1 MSVFKTDLLLD
12 GAMGTMLMERARLRP
27 GVRTE
32 SLNVTAPEI
41 VAGVHRDY
49 IEAGSGMIL
58 ANTFGA
64 GTAELIEAGVKIA
77 LAAAGDRAAVAADIG
92 PTGRVVSPSDF
103 DGLLEYFRKLTD
115 AAARC
120 GVKAAVIETMGSLTE
135 LRAALIAAKESG
147 LDTAALMT
155 FERNG
160 RTYFGTDVAS
170 FAVVAQGLGADAVG
184 ANCSLG
190 AEDLLFTA
198 RRLLD
203 CTDLPVII
211 KPNAGLPRIVDGK
224 PVYSETPGHFAAGIA
239 ALKQAGV
246 DIVGGVEA
254 IISHYLTEKLMCP
267 CVHAPA
273 FEDVSITGRLV
284 DPKVSAEY
292 ITPTFLPCLMF
303 GLKNAPLLIDTKNC
317 DMCYKPDD
325 SGHYIT
331 CRDLHSV
338 VVPHDAL
345 GSSVVLDSIEQG
357 IKVFAVKENNT
368 VLNVNKYAIGKQNDI
383 IEVDSYEDYIEYL
396 EE

>member
-1 MSVFKTDLLLD
+1 MKPENKDKVSIMIVPTGIGASIGGYAGDASRYAQKIAKHIPLIVNPNIVNAAVFSGISENMFYVEGWAIEQFVKGNISLLPSQNNKIGVIFDSAIPQNVLNIHLNTINAIKTVYDID
-12 GAMGTMLMERARLRP
+12 IIGH
-27 GVRTE
+27 
-32 SLNVTAPEI
+32 EI
-41 VAGVHRDY
+41 TKEPAGVEFFTMESG
-49 IEAGSGMIL
+49 ISAGRLNNPETLVDAGKKL
-58 ANTFGA
+58 LGRGA
-64 GTAELIEAGVKIA
+64 QA
-77 LAAAGDRAAVAADIG
+77 LAVVCFFEEPPEDDYENGD
-92 PTGRVVSPSDF
+92 
-103 DGLLEYFRKLTD
+103 
-115 AAARC
+115 
-120 GVKAAVIETMGSLTE
+120 
-135 LRAALIAAKESG
+135 
-147 LDTAALMT
+147 
-155 FERNG
+155 
-160 RTYFGTDVAS
+160 
-170 FAVVAQGLGADAVG
+170 
-184 ANCSLG
+184 
-190 AEDLLFTA
+190 
-198 RRLLD
+198 
-203 CTDLPVII
+203 
-211 KPNAGLPRIVDGK
+211 
-224 PVYSETPGHFAAGIA
+224 
-239 ALKQAGV
+239 GV

-303 GLKNAPLLIDTKNC
+303 GLKNAPLLNDTKNC

-357 IKVFAVKENNT
+357 IKVFAVKENKT

-383 IEVDSYEDYIEYL
+383 IEVDSYEDYIKYL

>member
-1 MSVFKTDLLLD
+1 MK
-12 GAMGTMLMERARLRP
+12 
-27 GVRTE
+27 
-32 SLNVTAPEI
+32 PEI
-41 VAGVHRDY
+41 KEKVSIMIVPTGIGASIGGYAGDASRYAQKIAKHIPLIVNPHIVNAAVFSGISENMFYVEGWAIEQFVKGNISLLPSQNNKIGVIFDSAIPQNVLNIHLNTINAIKTVYDIDIIGHEITKEPAGV
-49 IEAGSGMIL
+49 E
-58 ANTFGA
+58 F
-64 GTAELIEAGVKIA
+64 
-77 LAAAGDRAAVAADIG
+77 
-92 PTGRVVSPSDF
+92 F
-103 DGLLEYFRKLTD
+103 
-115 AAARC
+115 
-120 GVKAAVIETMGSLTE
+120 TM
-135 LRAALIAAKESG
+135 ESG
-147 LDTAALMT
+147 ISAGRLNNPEICF
-155 FERNG
+155 FEEPPEDDYENG
-160 RTYFGTDVAS
+160 D
-170 FAVVAQGLGADAVG
+170 
-184 ANCSLG
+184 
-190 AEDLLFTA
+190 
-198 RRLLD
+198 
-203 CTDLPVII
+203 
-211 KPNAGLPRIVDGK
+211 
-224 PVYSETPGHFAAGIA
+224 
-239 ALKQAGV
+239 GV

-383 IEVDSYEDYIEYL
+383 IEVDSYEDYIKYL